1 MVKFSKSSFKR
12 FVLLV
17 LLVITALLVAACGGN
32 SAGKQ
37 AADQKAGDNSK
48 QGNSDK
54 IVLRLAHNQMP
65 DQGYGLGVAKFV
77 DLVKQKT
84 NGKVEV
90 QVFDQGKLG
99 DERDVTEG
107 LNLGT
112 VDMAITSIGV
122 MTNYN
127 PELSAI
133 VMPFIFRDYGHVEK
147 VMESGVLNPALDK
160 LQSKGMKALTIYA
173 QGFRD
178 VAMRE
183 KPIKSLA
190 DFKGLKIRIPAGEVY
205 TETFKALGA
214 NPTPI
219 PWGELYTSLQT
230 KVVDGYENNP
240 QVANQIKLYEV
251 TKYLSLTNHIWEG
264 GIVLIAKNKWDQ
276 LPADIQKAIQE
287 AATESAKIQRDLI
300 RKGDDKAI
308 EVMKQN
314 KMEVVT
320 IDRASLI
327 TAVKPVYEQL
337 GKKYGIEQLLKQIQ
351 EVK

>member
-1 MVKFSKSSFKR
+1 MRKFSKGYFKK
-12 FVLLV
+12 FVFLALM
-17 LLVITALLVAACGGN
+17 VIVTLLVAACGG
-32 SAGKQ
+32 GKQ
-37 AADQKAGDNSK
+37 VSDQKASDNNK
-48 QGNSDK
+48 QTSSDK

-77 DLVKQKT
+77 DLVRQKT
-84 NGKVEV
+84 NGKVEI

-133 VMPFIFRDYGHVEK
+133 VMPFIFRDYDHVEK
-147 VMESGVLNPALDK
+147 VMGSGILNPALEK
-160 LQSKGMKALTIYA
+160 LQSKGMKALAIYA

-178 VAMRE
+178 VATRE
-183 KPIKSLA
+183 KPIKSLE
-190 DFKGLKIRIPAGEVY
+190 DFRGVKIRIPAGEVY

-276 LPADIQKAIQE
+276 LPADIQRAIQE

-314 KMEVVT
+314 KMEVVN
-320 IDRASLI
+320 IDRTPLI
-327 TAVKPVYEQL
+327 AAVKPVYEQL